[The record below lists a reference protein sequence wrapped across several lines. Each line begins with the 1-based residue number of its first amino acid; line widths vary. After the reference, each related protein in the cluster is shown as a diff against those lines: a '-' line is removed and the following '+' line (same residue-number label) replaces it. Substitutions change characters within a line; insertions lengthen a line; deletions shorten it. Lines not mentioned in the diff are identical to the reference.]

1 MVAPTPQDIAWMRQI
16 HLFHHLSDEEIAA
29 YLEQM
34 VHKRYRRGEAV
45 AHFEEPPKGL
55 CLIREGWV
63 RLYRV
68 EYGEAEPFGLLEE
81 GDYFGT
87 GGIIKGRSC
96 RYDAI
101 AVVDTDIYC
110 WPLPY
115 VQTAAENDARI
126 RDFLQVVWRSRKR
139 ALRSKPRWL
148 SNDEMVYLFLSRSK
162 KAFPPYHVHLMALG
176 ILLAALAIV
185 AALSAPLLLQGVA
198 LVLLGLWALWAVWDW
213 IDWTNDYC
221 VVTNRRI
228 AWVEKVL
235 LLYESRREA
244 PMRTV
249 IALSSRADYM
259 GQVLG
264 YGDVIARTYAGS
276 VLLDR
281 IDHPDRVE
289 ALLREYWQRI
299 HRVVEQ
305 KSREAILRQIREK
318 LGIPARSVDQD
329 GAGAD
334 AAEEVAVAE
343 AEESPAVVK
352 KSRLARVWER
362 LFKQRLV
369 LEDGTIVYRKHP
381 IRLFRRSVKPFLF
394 LFLILLPMIF
404 VGRRFS
410 LIHQPTIRTV
420 YWAVFALL
428 LFSWFG
434 WEFYQILDWD
444 NDEYRL
450 TPTAI
455 VDVYRKPFG
464 QEEKQESPLEKVE
477 NITYERPNLLAMLLN
492 YGDVKIHVG
501 TATMTFEAVGRPD
514 RVQREIYERAEQLV
528 NRRRAEEAERE
539 RERMLEMLKY
549 YHDIVHPREGEY

>member
-1 MVAPTPQDIAWMRQI
+1 M
-16 HLFHHLSDEEIAA
+16 A

-34 VHKRYRRGEAV
+34 EHKRYRRGEVV
-45 AHFEEPPKGL
+45 ARFEEPPKGL
-55 CLIREGWV
+55 CFIREGWV

-87 GGIIKGRSC
+87 GEVVKGLSC
-96 RYDAI
+96 RYDAV

-115 VQTAAENDARI
+115 VQIATEEDDRI
-126 RDFLQVVWRSRKR
+126 RDFLRVVWRSRKR

-148 SNDEMVYLFLSRSK
+148 SNDEMVYLFLPRSK
-162 KAFPPYHVHLMALG
+162 KAFLPYHVHLIVLG
-176 ILLAALAIV
+176 IMLAVLAIV
-185 AALSAPLLLQGVA
+185 LAFSASLLMQGIA
-198 LVLLGLWALWAVWDW
+198 LVLLGGWALWAVWDW

-221 VVTNRRI
+221 IVTNHRV

-249 IALSSRADYM
+249 ISLSSRADYM
-259 GQVLG
+259 GQVLD

-281 IDHPDRVE
+281 IDNPNRVE
-289 ALLREYWQRI
+289 ALLKEYWQRI

-305 KSREAILRQIREK
+305 KSREAIRRQIREK
-318 LGIPARSVDQD
+318 LGIPARNVDQD
-329 GAGAD
+329 GDGSD
-334 AAEEVAVAE
+334 VAE
-343 AEESPAVVK
+343 AIAEETKESPPVVK
-352 KSRLARVWER
+352 KSRLVRTWER

-381 IRLFRRSVKPFLF
+381 IRLLRRSVKPFLF
-394 LFLILLPMIF
+394 LLVVLLPMVYI
-404 VGRRFS
+404 GKRFS
-410 LIHQPTIRTV
+410 LIQHPPVHAV
-420 YWAVFALL
+420 YWVVFVLLL
-428 LFSWFG
+428 LFWFG

-444 NDEYRL
+444 NDEYRI
-450 TPTAI
+450 TPTVIA
-455 VDVYRKPFG
+455 DVYRKPLG
-464 QEEKQESPLEKVE
+464 REEKQESPLEKVE

-492 YGDVKIHVG
+492 YGDVKIRVG
-501 TATMTFEAVGRPD
+501 TATMTFESVGRPD
-514 RVQREIYERAEQLV
+514 RVQREVYERAEQLV

-549 YHDIVHPREGEY
+549 YHEIVHPREGEE